1 MPANARRQYES
12 ILHYNKNMTV
22 RIITDSA
29 SDLPPQLVN
38 EHRIGVVPLSVRFGY
53 KEYIDRQ
60 DLTVAEFWNMCS
72 NSPTLPET
80 AAPSPGQFEA
90 EFRKLASEGA
100 TGIVVVALSS
110 DLSATMQSADLAAKA
125 VAGDIPVRIVDS
137 RSASMGQ
144 GITAVACAKL
154 AASGASL
161 DEVAEL
167 GIRLA
172 AKSKLWGAL
181 DTLENLKKGGRIGG
195 AKAMLASA
203 LSIKPIITVEEGKIA
218 EGGKQRTR
226 SKALAFLVDQVKNAG
241 PIENLA
247 VLHAQCDDVDDLVA
261 SLRAVHQGD
270 IVVGDVGAIIGAH
283 TGKGTIGVTFHSK

>member
-1 MPANARRQYES
+1 VPANVRRQYES

-29 SDLPPQLVN
+29 SDLPQQLVN
-38 EHRIGVVPLSVRFGY
+38 EHRIGVVPLSVRFGD

-72 NSPTLPET
+72 SSPTLPET

-90 EFRKLASEGA
+90 EFRKLAGEGA

-154 AASGASL
+154 AANGATL

>member
-1 MPANARRQYES
+1 
-12 ILHYNKNMTV
+12 MTV

-29 SDLPPQLVN
+29 SDLPQQLVN
-38 EHRIGVVPLSVRFGY
+38 EHRIGVVPLSVRFGD

-60 DLTVAEFWNMCS
+60 DLTVVEFWNMCS

-110 DLSATMQSADLAAKA
+110 ELSATMQSADLAAKA

-154 AASGASL
+154 AARGASL
-161 DEVAEL
+161 DEVAAL
-167 GIRLA
+167 GTKLA
-172 AKSKLWGAL
+172 TKSKLWGAL

-203 LSIKPIITVEEGKIA
+203 LSIKPIITVDEGKIA

-261 SLRAVHQGD
+261 SLRAVHEGN